1 LARRF
6 ITAASS
12 SSGCVIERPMRQL
25 QPSPIST
32 TARPIQMMTCRVRVR
47 DAASSAAALLAL
59 SRAAAMILSASGNTL
74 SVSWLMSE
82 TSGVMSSVLATHC
95 AKVEL

>member
-1 LARRF
+1 
-6 ITAASS
+6 
-12 SSGCVIERPMRQL
+12 
-25 QPSPIST
+25 
-32 TARPIQMMTCRVRVR
+32 MMTLRVRVR
-47 DAASSAAALLAL
+47 DAASSAAAVLAL
-59 SRAAAMILSASGNTL
+59 PRAAAMILSASGSTL